1 MNILIVDDEKIVLQ
15 TVLQQVKNL
24 ALEQL
29 ECIDAAGSAEE
40 ARTMLSRREYHI
52 FLCDIVMPGEDGIT
66 FAKWI
71 LSRYPYS
78 KFIFLTAHADFK
90 YMREA
95 VSIKNSFDYLLKPS
109 HSHELREV
117 LSRAV
122 MQIQIEQKNRDMMR
136 KALLLQQHEDSL
148 VHGMVSG
155 FLNGKDSSVEFVER
169 LLWERLPEND
179 RRRKGVRPFV
189 CAAYVQSLTSGS
201 AAPDAEGR
209 ILCKSSYENMLSEIV
224 DASIC
229 GSFVWMEE
237 NGDAMVFLA
246 AAEPERLAE
255 RAEQYWESFRILN
268 DKISGTE
275 TAVYL
280 GSVRKVKELCGCHDE
295 FLYWKENNQK
305 RRGGVFTSRSS
316 GQSIEMRKRAL
327 LWQQLLGDKEY
338 RRFVESIEGTLLF
351 DSERGRITKQYLLHM
366 HEYVT
371 EILLNYMVSQKIESR
386 SVFDEGLPY
395 VSYMGAYRSVG
406 AFLDALRYV
415 AARLEKE
422 KAACVDFIEAARAY
436 IESNLYQNISVT
448 DVAEHIGINP
458 EYLTRLFRKKT
469 GYNVKEFIVNERIE
483 AAKHLL
489 RSTDLPVTIVSS
501 QVGYGSYS
509 NFTHTFKQLVGVT
522 PMEYRKQEEKGR

>member
-15 TVLQQVKNL
+15 TVLRQVQEL

-29 ECIDAAGSAEE
+29 ERIDAAGSADE
-40 ARTMLSRREYHI
+40 ARELLAQREYHI
-52 FLCDIVMPGEDGIT
+52 FLCDIVMPDEDGIT

-117 LSRAV
+117 LTRAV
-122 MQIQIEQKNRDMMR
+122 MQIQIEQKNRDMVR
-136 KALLLQQHEDSL
+136 KALLFQQHEDSL
-148 VHGMVSG
+148 VYGMVSS
-155 FLNGKDSSVEFVER
+155 FLNGKSSSVEFTER
-169 LLWERLPEND
+169 LLWERLPAND
-179 RRRKGVRPFV
+179 RQKGVRLFV
-189 CAAYVQSLTSGS
+189 CAAYVQILTDGT
-201 AAPDAEGR
+201 AAPDAEAR
-209 ILCKSSYENMLSEIV
+209 LLRKSSYENMLGEIADP
-224 DASIC
+224 DAC

-237 NGDAMVFLA
+237 NGDAMVFLT

-255 RAEQYWESFRILN
+255 RAEQYCESFRILN
-268 DKISGTE
+268 DKISGAE

-280 GSVRKVKELCGCHDE
+280 GSVRQVKELCGCHDE

-305 RRGGVFTSRSS
+305 RRGGVFTSRTG
-316 GQSIEMRKRAL
+316 GQSIEMRKRVF

-338 RRFVESIEGTLLF
+338 RRFVESVEGTLLF
-351 DSERGRITKQYLLHM
+351 DAERGRITKQYLLHM

-395 VSYMGAYRSVG
+395 VSYMSAYRSVG
-406 AFLDALRYV
+406 ALLDALRDV
-415 AARLEKE
+415 AERLERE
-422 KAACVDFIEAARAY
+422 KAECVDFIEAARAY

-469 GYNVKEFIVNERIE
+469 GFNVKEYIVNEKIE
-483 AAKHLL
+483 SAKHLL

-509 NFTHTFKQLVGVT
+509 NFTHAFKQLVGVT
-522 PMEYRKQEEKGR
+522 PMEYRKQNTEK